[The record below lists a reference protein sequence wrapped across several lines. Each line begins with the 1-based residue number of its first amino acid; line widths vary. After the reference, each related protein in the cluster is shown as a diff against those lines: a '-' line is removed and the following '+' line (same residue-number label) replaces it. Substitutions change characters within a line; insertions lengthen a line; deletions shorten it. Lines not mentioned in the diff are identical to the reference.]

1 MGAAGDGVLSVE
13 RPAGDPDAV
22 AEVLVA
28 AREALAV
35 DDEVVILHGAGD
47 AFLLA
52 APVREPELRDLLI
65 EVCELIARRR
75 RPVIAACDAPVLD
88 GGLELALACDLRFA
102 RRGVPVG
109 MPAALA
115 GVPSVG
121 AAQRLTRFGGPSLAA
136 AALLLGETPRCGEDR
151 RLDGVF
157 EVIEEDVL
165 AAAISA
171 RERIM
176 GAAPLVIEALK
187 TSLAAAASM
196 PLDAGLAV
204 EADLASLLLGSADR
218 AEGLAAR
225 SEERPP
231 RFRGA

>member
-1 MGAAGDGVLSVE
+1 MGAAGDGMLSVE
-13 RPAGDPDAV
+13 RPASGPDAV
-22 AEVLVA
+22 AELLVA
-28 AREALAV
+28 AREALAAE
-35 DDEVVILHGAGD
+35 DEVVVLHGAGE

-52 APVREPELRDLLI
+52 EPLREPELRELLI
-65 EVCELIARRR
+65 EVCDLIARRR

-102 RRGVPVG
+102 RRGVAVG
-109 MPAALA
+109 MPAAIE

-121 AAQRLTRFGGPSLAA
+121 AAQRLARLGGPSLAA
-136 AALLLGETPRCGEDR
+136 SALLLGETPRCGEDR

-157 EVIEEDVL
+157 EVVEDAG
-165 AAAISA
+165 AAAGAA
-171 RERIM
+171 RERIL

-196 PLDAGLAV
+196 PLDAGLAI
-204 EADLASLLLGSADR
+204 EADLACLLLDSADR

-225 SEERPP
+225 AEGRPP